1 MLQVTYK
8 KYVLKFN
15 FPGGTSRGILYEKP
29 SWFLKI
35 WNKQSPQK
43 IGMGEISL
51 IPKLS
56 VENEAVV
63 EEELKKLKQNPENYL
78 LKPPTY
84 PAIRFG
90 IETALQDLKNG
101 GEKILYPSDFSK
113 GKEGIKINGLVWM
126 GSKAEMLERIK
137 EKINQGFECIK
148 IKVGAIDFEAELDLL
163 KFIRKHF
170 DKSSLELRVDANGA
184 FDSSNALNKI
194 LQLSKHKLHS
204 IEQPIKQGQWKQ
216 MAEICKNT
224 TIPIALDEELIGIKT
239 FSEKTEL
246 LKTIRPQYIVLK
258 PSFIG
263 GLAEA
268 EAWRQLA
275 KKHGVGWWVTSAL
288 EGNIGLNSIAQWT
301 YQFGEKIA
309 QGLGTGSVFSNNI
322 ASPLEVI
329 GQKVYLIKEKKW
341 EKLVF

>member
-1 MLQVTYK
+1 MLQVAYK

-15 FPGGTSRGILYEKP
+15 FPGGTSRGILYKKP
-29 SWFLKI
+29 SWFVKI
-35 WNKQSPQK
+35 WDSKSPQK
-43 IGMGEISL
+43 TGIGEISL

-56 VENEAVV
+56 IENETVV

-78 LKPPTY
+78 LKPLTY
-84 PAIRFG
+84 PAIKFG
-90 IETALQDLKNG
+90 IETALQDLKNK
-101 GEKILYPSDFSK
+101 GEKILYPSDFTK
-113 GKEGIKINGLVWM
+113 GKKGIKINGLVWM

-137 EKINQGFECIK
+137 EKINQGFDCIK
-148 IKVGAIDFEAELDLL
+148 IKVGAIDFEAELALL

-170 DKSSLELRVDANGA
+170 DKNSLELRVDANGA

-194 LQLSKHKLHS
+194 SQLSTYHLHS

-239 FSEKTEL
+239 FAEKTEL
-246 LKTIRPQYIVLK
+246 LKAIHPQYIILK

-268 EAWRQLA
+268 EEWIQLA

-288 EGNIGLNSIAQWT
+288 EGNIGLNAIAQWT
-301 YQFGEKIA
+301 YLFGKKIA

-329 GQKVYLIKEKKW
+329 GQKLYSIKEKKW
-341 EKLVF
+341 GELFF